1 MSYNTSQIKGSTQAQ
16 YAIQN
21 YMRNRASLQN
31 DNKQATVN
39 NYFGDDGIN

>member
-1 MSYNTSQIKGSTQAQ
+1 MQAQ

-21 YMRNRASLQN
+21 YMRNRASMQA

-39 NYFGDDGIN
+39 NYFGDDGIYQNGFLNQS